1 MQSKIDQHH
10 IGMDFHNCKKR
21 KMQAALNLEGPTF
34 TALYNQVQTALNDHI
49 LVSVA
54 DNNEYEAIPQP
65 FRASMTAVLNNVLG
79 NNHDQICRRAIS
91 ILIYRRLRGFDSVI
105 NLNSFT
111 QGPNPVLVDATGMNN
126 RLNQLENQVLQ
137 IQQMQAQMQ
146 AQQAQMQNT
155 LDNIAHH
162 LGAEDA

>member
-65 FRASMTAVLNNVLG
+65 FRASMTAGADL
-79 NNHDQICRRAIS
+79 
-91 ILIYRRLRGFDSVI
+91 F
-105 NLNSFT
+105 SFS
-111 QGPNPVLVDATGMNN
+111 
-126 RLNQLENQVLQ
+126 LELHL
-137 IQQMQAQMQ
+137 
-146 AQQAQMQNT
+146 
-155 LDNIAHH
+155 LDIPFQS
-162 LGAEDA
+162 AE